1 MATKSLDF
9 TASCNQEIGD
19 LARKKLR
26 RLRNES
32 DSITNHPSEK
42 ILERL
47 SASEFAI
54 IRLGVA
60 EHHNTSAE
68 TLKNLAEND
77 EDKLVRQAA
86 KNSLGLRSLRRS

>member
-9 TASCNQEIGD
+9 TASYNHGVGD
-19 LARKKLR
+19 PEREKLR
-26 RLRNES
+26 RLRKES

-60 EHHNTSAE
+60 AHHNTSAE
-68 TLKNLAEND
+68 TLRNLAEND

-86 KNSLGLRSLRRS
+86 KNSLVLRSLRRF